1 MLTALTDEQKFF
13 QLSMY
18 AERDY
23 LREIRK
29 KQLFF
34 CPACNERV
42 VLKVGEVIV
51 PHFAHIKNQS
61 CDVFSEGETRAH
73 LKGKHLLYN
82 WYKKQSQ
89 PVLLEPYI
97 RVIRQRPD
105 LLLKQRQK
113 YVAIEFQCSPIQSTY
128 IRRRTK
134 GYNRLNMDVL
144 WIGLAKKT
152 MFNGLQKIKL
162 SPFHQLFVR
171 QQLLILLDVEK
182 RYFNL
187 IKPLLHV
194 SGMQFISFTKKLR
207 LTDVEYPLLKIED
220 EEIDV
225 EHLVTLWF
233 EERQRYLLNRVRFNK
248 RGIQDPFFQCCYINK
263 IALMD
268 LPNWIGL
275 PTKSHGKSHAVEWQL
290 IVVMLLKTVDIDDVY
305 EEFRKRY
312 RTYNIPIEA
321 VEGYLRF
328 IKRYN
333 PTLKWADLKNH
344 SISEEIITQF
354 VALKFDN

>member
-1 MLTALTDEQKFF
+1 MLTALTGERKIF

-51 PHFAHIKNQS
+51 PHFAHLKNQS
-61 CDVFSEGETRAH
+61 CDVFSEGETKAH

-82 WYKKQSQ
+82 WFKKQSQ

-97 RVIRQRPD
+97 RAIRQRPD
-105 LLLKQRQK
+105 LLLKQQQK
-113 YVAIEFQCSPIQSTY
+113 YVAIEFQCSPIQSGY
-128 IRRRTK
+128 IKSRTR
-134 GYNRLNMDVL
+134 GYSHLNMDVL
-144 WIGLAKKT
+144 WVGLAKKT

-162 SPFHQLFVR
+162 SQFHQLFVR
-171 QQLLILLDVEK
+171 QQLLILFDVEK
-182 RYFNL
+182 QYFNL
-187 IKPLLHV
+187 IKPLLHI
-194 SGMQFISFTKKLR
+194 SGMQFISFTKKKR
-207 LTDVEYPLLKIED
+207 LSDGEYSLLKVED

-225 EHLVTLWF
+225 AHLVTLWF
-233 EERQRYLLNRVRFNK
+233 EERQRYLSNRIRFNK
-248 RGIQDPFFQCCYINK
+248 KGIQDPFFQCCYIHK
-263 IALMD
+263 ITMMD

-275 PTKSHGKSHAVEWQL
+275 PTKFRGKSHAVEWQL
-290 IVVMLLKTVDIDDVY
+290 IVIMLLKTVDIDDVY

-312 RTYNIPIEA
+312 RTYNIPIEV
-321 VEGYLRF
+321 VESYLRF
-328 IKRYN
+328 IKRHN
-333 PTLKWADLKNH
+333 STLKWEDLKND

-354 VALKFDN
+354 LALKFDN